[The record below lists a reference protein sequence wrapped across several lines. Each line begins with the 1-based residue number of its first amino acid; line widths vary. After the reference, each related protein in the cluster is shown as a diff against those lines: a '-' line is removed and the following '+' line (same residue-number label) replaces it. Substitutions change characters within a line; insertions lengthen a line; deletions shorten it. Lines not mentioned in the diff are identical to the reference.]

1 MADDREERIRKRAY
15 ELWER
20 DGSPEGQND
29 AHWHEAA
36 REIDAQMQDE
46 SRTAGDTG
54 PEPEVHKSDED
65 SSGPGTP
72 KPPSRAKT
80 TRKKAASGTDE
91 KAEGEA
97 KPARKTATKAAAKST
112 KAPARATK
120 PRKPRAKKGDAPDG
134 AS

>member
-46 SRTAGDTG
+46 SRSAGDAG
-54 PEPEVHKSDED
+54 PEPDVHKSDED
-65 SSGPGTP
+65 NSGPGTP
-72 KPPSRAKT
+72 EPPSRAKT
-80 TRKKAASGTDE
+80 PRKKAASKPDE
-91 KAEGEA
+91 SGET
-97 KPARKTATKAAAKST
+97 KPARKTASKAAAKTT

-120 PRKPRAKKGDAPDG
+120 PRKPRAKKGEAPDG
-134 AS
+134 TG